1 MVATTGLIR
10 TDLLKFRR
18 WLPFSHNL
26 PGAFK
31 PAREENTTWLP
42 CARNGGNET
51 LFTDGARLTM
61 DQRLSYKATFTSCFF
76 LFTQISS

>member
-1 MVATTGLIR
+1 MVATTVLNR

-18 WLPFSHNL
+18 WLPFIHNL

-42 CARNGGNET
+42 LCEERGKC
-51 LFTDGARLTM
+51 GAA
-61 DQRLSYKATFTSCFF
+61 DWQSATHCGPVSRIRPHLLRAF